1 MDRKQKEQLRFYL
14 KARKRA
20 DKVLEARREALQK
33 KQDHARRS
41 EANQALLARYTGEL
55 TALAEACGILRLAR
69 QAADARGGSLR
80 QEVSYYMDYG
90 MANSNFQRA
99 FTEDTGQLRASHL
112 TLRITWIDGDAVK
125 TAEIRVHANGQVR
138 FHNKS
143 WLPVL
148 PVMWRWR
155 PQLLHA
161 MLDSALNHPRTE
173 NPPAKSG

>member
-41 EANQALLARYTGEL
+41 EANQALLTRYTEEL

-69 QAADARGGSLR
+69 QAAEARGGSLR

-112 TLRITWIDGDAVK
+112 ALRISWMEGDGLK
-125 TAEIRVHANGQVR
+125 TAEIRVYANGQVR
-138 FHNKS
+138 FHNS

-155 PQLLHA
+155 PKLLHA
-161 MLDSALNHPRTE
+161 MLDSALIHPQTA
-173 NPPAKSG
+173 PAAKLED